1 MSKHKQYAWR
11 DFVLQKS
18 FGMSAPS
25 KLHLCCF
32 TIKPLVL
39 IHIAAFQV
47 SAMKGSVQTL
57 CYSRAPE
64 HLALKPGP
72 TLTLVHMR
80 ILPIPPTH
88 DKINLL
94 LSTASQNLFL
104 YCKIFFFLQYVS
116 NSCTSEQTAGC
127 GDTAAK
133 DLVVPQHGLQV
144 GRTWQQKTEERGGFF
159 GGGMGGRDR
168 VYTTKEDSR

>member
-1 MSKHKQYAWR
+1 
-11 DFVLQKS
+11 
-18 FGMSAPS
+18 MSAQT

-32 TIKPLVL
+32 TTKPLVL

-64 HLALKPGP
+64 HLSLKPGP
-72 TLTLVHMR
+72 TLALVHMST
-80 ILPIPPTH
+80 LPIPPTL

-104 YCKIFFFLQYVS
+104 YHKIFFFLQYVS
-116 NSCTSEQTAGC
+116 NPCISEQTAGC

-133 DLVVPQHGLQV
+133 DLVVPRHGLDV
-144 GRTWQQKTEERGGFF
+144 GRTRQETEERGGFF
-159 GGGMGGRDR
+159 RGGMSGGAW
-168 VYTTKEDSR
+168 VYTTK